1 MKRVKYF
8 LIKTMSYT
16 VLMCTYLSVSQCCL
30 GKIYQGEESKE
41 FRQKVRHKI
50 KKINKNFISDF

>member
-50 KKINKNFISDF
+50 KKITDK